1 MFKIPQFLLQN
12 SQWKNQKCRI
22 LVSQPNSELATG
34 AKFRLENNWFTI
46 FLISS
51 INVNT
56 SINSIF
62 LSSIST
68 ESCITFVTNKVLMK
82 NFPSLSDPS
91 FQITH
96 LVLVIKCYI
105 KYRFFNLSDQTTT
118 KKG

>member
-1 MFKIPQFLLQN
+1 MTINFL
-12 SQWKNQKCRI
+12 
-22 LVSQPNSELATG
+22 
-34 AKFRLENNWFTI
+34 
-46 FLISS
+46 
-51 INVNT
+51 
-56 SINSIF
+56 F

-96 LVLVIKCYI
+96 LVLVIKYYI
-105 KYRFFNLSDQTTT
+105 KYRLFNLYDQATT